1 MPETIQE
8 IFKRKIVPVRFQTTM
23 GLFGATTLGIG
34 ALMGAGIYVLIGL
47 AVGHAGPSAWMSYVI
62 CGLVSFISVFMYGE
76 LARRVPVTGGGY
88 AYAHNELGSFAGF
101 MTGWLLAFGSIF
113 ACAMYALGFAFYVTS
128 TLAQNLPGFMIKG
141 IALLIVVLLTIINC
155 CGTKG
160 SDRILRFF
168 TLGNLLVLLTL
179 MLSSLPQTQTEML
192 KPLFPRGLA
201 GIAEAIP
208 IIYVSFFGYQL
219 IANNAEEIRDARKTV
234 PKAMIL
240 SMTVSLIF
248 YVAIALVS
256 VMVVPWQVLS
266 RSNAPLVEVALK
278 GIGRLGWFLV
288 AIGGILAAGAAL
300 NSTLLSQSRQV
311 FAMGRDGFLPP
322 LLGRIHHTRR
332 TPVAALWLGGL
343 VTIIAVAFGNLTF
356 IVKSANFCLI
366 VSSLPVSLA
375 LAKLYKTS
383 DPEKRPSFLR
393 RCIPWAALIAN
404 LSLLLTFDTISIF
417 VGLQLTG
424 IGVLVFFFYSRKTAA
439 RFRAGTS
446 IVLTDQ
452 KRPILKKGYR
462 ILIPLANPRTQKAL
476 FSISEALLEGRGGEL
491 MPLTVIEAYD
501 QIDLSGALDK
511 IDEPLRILDES
522 THSATT
528 THTKIR
534 PILRVSRSLSRG
546 IVDAAEEE
554 GCSLIVMG
562 YAGDEAARASQIME
576 EVLNLARTDTVLLKL
591 RDEFSPKRIAV
602 ALGSSLNLPLMVRVA
617 GAVADR
623 FGGEI
628 TFLNILPSQYTP
640 EQKTHADKVLVEAIK
655 RHGSSALYQTQVVS
669 ADDPLT
675 FLVRKSGDL
684 DFLIVGTVKV
694 GFLQRATVGTFSS
707 QLVGSSKCS
716 VAVVR
721 VVPPVKKLVTVQG
734 VSRET
739 TS

>member
-8 IFKRKIVPVRFQTTM
+8 IFKRKIVPVRFQASM
-23 GLFGATTLGIG
+23 SLLGATTLGVG

-47 AVGHAGPSAWMSYVI
+47 AAGHAGPSAWLSYLL
-62 CGLVSFISVFMYGE
+62 CGLLSFISVLMYGE

-88 AYAHNELGSFAGF
+88 AYAHHGLGSFAAF
-101 MTGWLLAFGSIF
+101 MTGWLLALGSIF
-113 ACAMYALGFAFYVTS
+113 ACAMYALGFAFYITS
-128 TLAQNLPGFMIKG
+128 ILAQDLPGFMIKG

-155 CGTKG
+155 FGTKG

-168 TLGNLLVLLTL
+168 TWGNLLVLLIL
-179 MLSSLPQTQTEML
+179 ILFSLPQAKTEML
-192 KPLFPRGLA
+192 KPLFPRGLT
-201 GIAEAIP
+201 GMVEAIP

-219 IANNAEEIRDARKTV
+219 IANNAEEIRDATKTV

-240 SMTVSLIF
+240 SMMVSLIF
-248 YVAIALVS
+248 YVAIALIS

-266 RSNAPLVEVALK
+266 GSSAPLVEVALK

-288 AIGGILAAGAAL
+288 AVGGILAAGAAL
-300 NSTLLSQSRQV
+300 NSTLLSQSRQI
-311 FAMGRDGFLPP
+311 FAMGKDGFLPP
-322 LLGRIHHTRR
+322 LLGRIHHIHR

-343 VTIIAVAFGNLTF
+343 TTIIAVAVGNLSF

-383 DPEKRPSFLR
+383 APEKRPSFLK

-424 IGVLVFFFYSRKTAA
+424 IGVLIFFFYSRKPAA
-439 RFRAGTS
+439 RSRAGTS
-446 IVLTDQ
+446 IVLTDR
-452 KRPILKKGYR
+452 KKPILKKGYR
-462 ILIPLANPRTQKAL
+462 ILIPLANPKTQQAL
-476 FSISEALLEGRGGEL
+476 FSLSEALLEGRSGEL

-501 QIDLSGALDK
+501 QIDLSGALDE
-511 IDEPLRILDES
+511 IDKPLQILDES
-522 THSATT
+522 AHSATT
-528 THTKIR
+528 PHTRIR

-562 YAGDEAARASQIME
+562 YAGDDTGRSFQIME
-576 EVLNLARTDTVLLKL
+576 EVLNLARTDTLLLKL
-591 RDEFSPKRIAV
+591 KDAFSPRRIGV

-617 GAVADR
+617 GALADR
-623 FGGEI
+623 FSGEI
-628 TFLNILPSQYTP
+628 TFLNILPTQYTP
-640 EQKTHADKVLVEAIK
+640 EQKTHADKVLVEAIRK
-655 RHGSSALYQTQVVS
+655 HGSRALYRSQVAS

-675 FLVRKSGDL
+675 FLVEKSKDF
-684 DFLIVGTVKV
+684 DFLIVGTTKV

-707 QLVGSSKCS
+707 QLVGSSHCS

-721 VVPPVKKLVTVQG
+721 VVPPVKKLIPSQG
-734 VSRET
+734 MSNKKT
-739 TS
+739 P